1 MKVFPKATALSNM
14 KNIDSTVG
22 FYLNDIINTEEY
34 ETYVEETLYT
44 SLNQIRFYY
53 PTTGVN
59 VAYIKNGNHVLY
71 PTPTGYNLYTVDS
84 VTITTDSNV
93 LQVDA
98 QHYSVN
104 FMKDSA
110 HEIAV
115 GVDVGYLGSIAQKLK
130 ESPYVSED
138 FDLVGDGVAEGFLD
152 LTEDTYISS
161 LASATLGSLLVGAN
175 SFLRKY
181 YGQYIRRNLDHVE
194 AFPLSANMQT
204 YPLVLG
210 VNVRDMD
217 YTVDTTNIYTTA
229 IISPNSVPELKLPG
243 GEPIGGLDK
252 GIGGSAWETLDGIPD
267 GYRMDAVYKGLPL
280 DIKKQGNLV
289 KISLGKLVGDSG
301 DDELISPIPGAI
313 VTYVGGVLLIK
324 KGDTT
329 YLNEQI
335 DPHYFYAINVFN
347 VETGVNHNLQF
358 LGKNEF
364 IGKEDY
370 TYTTRI
376 PAHIVQFPV
385 RSTTETKGNAV
396 KYVDFEER
404 EEANDADGAKNITH
418 FYHWYFTSF
427 KNFWS
432 DVDNKKLLEPTFSAR
447 FTVDDMYTLYGEDI
461 VNTHIFRIGDLYTVD
476 AEDYDLQFEAAITK
490 TKYNGLTG
498 RLVEIEFGNKQD
510 LELEA
515 LKTTNIN
522 KPTERKKIV
531 ASKSTSN
538 VTSKPV
544 NTGGGSG
551 NGGFDWDKADEWF
564 EDKIKE
570 EGLTDEIGEWLEK
583 VLNGEDIR
591 SEEDLFNGDLPY
603 ETRTDDTGI
612 PRMVWEPEFVTIS
625 TDGNVTTPTK
635 LICYNGAEQVISEV
649 KYKGGYDTVR
659 MYGDGTFYSDRTFLP
674 DNKGFQIV
682 PYPETGG
689 SIRTWTPVFNIGDTE
704 AFNKDTEH
712 GNLWFTEKYG
722 STAEDI
728 VAIKEELGY
737 RYHHSINATTK
748 GIIKFETEKVMFQRY
763 LNEFAKKMG
772 VGIVGTGL
780 LSMYQ
785 VKDTDEFK
793 REVLDRI
800 QGQTVI
806 HNSYAADLEN
816 DAQSLA
822 YYLKQVED
830 GDQPYLKSV
839 YRTILRRILY
849 HVADRVAYA
858 PGEVITIGDILK
870 VKVEFTGES
879 SLSNRYKRIIDV
891 DFDEVALEKLPLRGG
906 PFIKEEPGWQ
916 RLIFTQPTTK
926 VNDQTVKVNQLLITN
941 GGTSTKNA
949 IISKSEVDKMWAK
962 LSDEERKRFESTY
975 GKEWLFNLKYTP
987 NQYESDDVLFGSFYR
1002 AHNKLKPPGI
1012 IDPFGLGAS
1021 LIKQDEKRALK
1032 VAERYQQKYNYMLS
1046 IGYTIP
1052 QSSSGQ
1058 TIYNKVE
1065 AYYKSQQTP
1074 IEP

>member
-1 MKVFPKATALSNM
+1 M

-22 FYLNDIINTEEY
+22 FYLDDIINTEEY

-59 VAYIKNGNHVLY
+59 FQYIKNGNHVLY
-71 PTPTGYNLYTVDS
+71 PTPTGYNLYTIDS

-152 LTEDTYISS
+152 LSEDTYISS
-161 LASATLGSLLVGAN
+161 LSNATLGSLLVGAN

-181 YGQYIRRNLDHVE
+181 YGQYIRRNIDHVE

-217 YTVDTTNIYTTA
+217 YTVDTTDIYTTA
-229 IISPNSVPELKLPG
+229 IISPNSVPDLKLPG
-243 GEPIGGLDK
+243 GEPIGGLSN
-252 GIGGSAWETLDGIPD
+252 GVGGSAWETLEGIPD

-301 DDELISPIPGAI
+301 DEELISPIPGAT
-313 VTYVGGVLLIK
+313 VTYVGSVLLIK
-324 KGDTT
+324 KGDIT

-335 DPHYFYAINVFN
+335 DPNYFYAINVFN
-347 VETGVNHNLQF
+347 IETGVNHNLQF

-385 RSTTETKGNAV
+385 RANTNVKGNAV

-404 EEANDADGAKNITH
+404 EEANDPNGAKNIAH

-432 DVDNKKLLEPTFSAR
+432 DKDNKKILEPTFSAK
-447 FTVDDMYTLYGEDI
+447 FTIDDMYTLYGEDI
-461 VNTHIFRIGDLYTVD
+461 VNSHIFRIGDLYTVN
-476 AEDYDLQFEAAITK
+476 AEDYGLQFEAAITK

-515 LKTTNIN
+515 LKTTNLN

-538 VTSKPV
+538 VTSKPI
-544 NTGGGSG
+544 NSGGGSG
-551 NGGFDWDKADEWF
+551 NGGFDKGKADEWF

-570 EGLTDEIGEWLEK
+570 EGLTDGLGEWLEN

-603 ETRTDDTGI
+603 ITRTDDTGI
-612 PRMVWEPEFVTIS
+612 PRMEWEPPFVTIS
-625 TDGNVTTPTK
+625 TDGSETTPTK
-635 LICYNGAEQVISEV
+635 LVCYNGAEAVIGEV
-649 KYKGGYDTVR
+649 KLKNEYGNVQVYVNGEFMPTSVR
-659 MYGDGTFYSDRTFLP
+659 SFLP
-674 DNKGFQIV
+674 DNTGFQIV
-682 PYPETGG
+682 PYPEG
-689 SIRTWTPVFNIGDTE
+689 SYNTRTWAPVFNLGGHE
-704 AFNKDTEH
+704 RFNKDTEH
-712 GNLWFTEKYG
+712 GTLTWRESDVSLVDFNI
-722 STAEDI
+722 A
-728 VAIKEELGY
+728 KEALGH
-737 RYHHSINATTK
+737 RYSLSFNATTK
-748 GIIKFETEKVMFQRY
+748 GTVIFETERINLQRQLIELSKIFTISYGKQINGRDAFQIMDLKDFKRNVIDVAVGKTVRQNRYNGNYPNEDQSLYYYIVQVENGEIPYVIKPYRIFLARIADLVASTSESPLVVGNILTINFEETGVQHDAYKVKQITSVEFDESKLEELSYNKVM
-763 LNEFAKKMG
+763 N
-772 VGIVGTGL
+772 T
-780 LSMYQ
+780 
-785 VKDTDEFK
+785 
-793 REVLDRI
+793 
-800 QGQTVI
+800 
-806 HNSYAADLEN
+806 
-816 DAQSLA
+816 
-822 YYLKQVED
+822 
-830 GDQPYLKSV
+830 
-839 YRTILRRILY
+839 
-849 HVADRVAYA
+849 
-858 PGEVITIGDILK
+858 
-870 VKVEFTGES
+870 
-879 SLSNRYKRIIDV
+879 
-891 DFDEVALEKLPLRGG
+891 
-906 PFIKEEPGWQ
+906 EPGWN

-926 VNDQTVKVNQLLITN
+926 VNDQTVRVNHLLITN
-941 GGTSTKNA
+941 DGVSAKNA
-949 IISKSEVDKMWAK
+949 IISKSEVDAMWAK
-962 LSDEERKRFESTY
+962 LSDDERKEFEDKY
-975 GKEWLFNLKYTP
+975 GKEWLFNLKFTP
-987 NQYESDDVLFGSFYR
+987 NQYESDNVLFGAFYR
-1002 AHNKLKPPGI
+1002 AHNKIKPPGI

-1021 LIKQDEKRALK
+1021 LVRQDEKRALK

-1046 IGYTIP
+1046 IGYTLP
-1052 QSSSGQ
+1052 TSAYGQ
-1058 TIYNKVE
+1058 TIYNEIE
-1065 AYYKSQQTP
+1065 AYYTQHQQAP
-1074 IEP
+1074 IES